1 MTPTQ
6 LPTPDEIRTVYQ
18 QGEEGVLA
26 VFEKLATT
34 VRALEAKI
42 QALEDQIAKDSHNSS
57 KPPSSDGLKRGVKR
71 SLRRSSSKQ
80 SGGQVGH
87 PGHRL
92 ERVAKPKYVKVHPVI
107 QCGHCQASLEDV
119 KVDGYERRQVFDL
132 PLVVLEVTE
141 HQAEIKTCPVCGQ
154 VNEAEFPNGVTQE
167 TQYGPRVRAQMV
179 YFNEY
184 QFIPLS
190 RTTEVIEDLYQQP
203 IAEGTVV
210 AAAEDMAEQV
220 APVNQKIKD
229 YLTETETPVHFD
241 ETGIRVDGKLN
252 WLHSVSTEQ
261 ATYYEI
267 HARRGSQ
274 AMDAIGI
281 LPKRTGWSIHDYW
294 KPYLKYEQAKH
305 GGCNTHIVRD
315 LIFIIE
321 QKQQPWAAEMLDLLL
336 HIKQTVEMAKD
347 LEQTALPDQQ
357 IADFACRYAQIVA
370 SGLLVN
376 PTPEKIEGKRG
387 RVKQSFAKN
396 MLDRLRDHKD
406 MVLAFMYDFKV
417 PFDNNLAERDI
428 RMTKVQQ
435 KVSGGFRSE
444 DGPKTFCNVRSYIST
459 ARKNGQ
465 PVLDV
470 LYQALNGTPFV
481 PPFIPAYPAE

>member
-1 MTPTQ
+1 
-6 LPTPDEIRTVYQ
+6 
-18 QGEEGVLA
+18 
-26 VFEKLATT
+26 
-34 VRALEAKI
+34 
-42 QALEDQIAKDSHNSS
+42 
-57 KPPSSDGLKRGVKR
+57 
-71 SLRRSSSKQ
+71 
-80 SGGQVGH
+80 
-87 PGHRL
+87 
-92 ERVAKPKYVKVHPVI
+92 
-107 QCGHCQASLEDV
+107 
-119 KVDGYERRQVFDL
+119 
-132 PLVVLEVTE
+132 
-141 HQAEIKTCPVCGQ
+141 
-154 VNEAEFPNGVTQE
+154 
-167 TQYGPRVRAQMV
+167 MV

-190 RTTEVIEDLYQQP
+190 RTTEAIEDLYQQP
-203 IAEGTVV
+203 VAEGTVV
-210 AAAEDMAEQV
+210 TAAEDTAEQV

-241 ETGIRVDGKLN
+241 ETGVRVDSKLK
-252 WLHSVSTEQ
+252 WLHSASTEQ

-305 GGCNTHIVRD
+305 GGCNTHVVRD

-357 IADFACRYAQIVA
+357 IADFTWRYDQIVA
-370 SGLLVN
+370 TGLLVN
-376 PTPEKIEGKRG
+376 PTPTRIAGKRG

-396 MLDRLRDHKD
+396 MLDRLRDHKG

-435 KVSGGFRSE
+435 KVSGGFRSN
-444 DGPKTFCNVRSYIST
+444 DGSKTFCTVRSYIST

-470 LYQALNGTPFV
+470 LYQALNGTPYV
-481 PPFIPAYPAE
+481 PPFISAQPAE

>member
-6 LPTPDEIRTVYQ
+6 MPPPDEIRAIYQ
-18 QGEEGVLA
+18 QGEEAVLA

-34 VRALEAKI
+34 IRTLEAKI
-42 QALEDQIAKDSHNSS
+42 QALEDQLAKDSHNSS
-57 KPPSSDGLKRGVKR
+57 KPPSGDGLKRGVKR
-71 SLRRSSSKQ
+71 SLRGSSGKP

-92 ERVAKPKYVKVHPVI
+92 ERVAQPKYVKVHPVSR
-107 QCGHCQASLEDV
+107 CEHCQASLEDV
-119 KVDGYERRQVFDL
+119 EVDDYERRQVFDL
-132 PLVVLEVTE
+132 PVVELEVTE
-141 HQAEIKTCPVCGQ
+141 HQAEIKTCPVCGE
-154 VNEAEFPNGVTQE
+154 VNEADFPSGVTQE

-179 YFNEY
+179 YFNPY
-184 QFIPLS
+184 HFIPLE

-203 IAEGTVV
+203 VAEGTVV
-210 AAAEDMAEQV
+210 TAAEDTAKQV
-220 APVNQKIKD
+220 ASVNQKIKG
-229 YLTETETPVHFD
+229 YLTETENPVHFD
-241 ETGIRVDGKLN
+241 ETGVRVDSKLKG
-252 WLHSVSTEQ
+252 LHSASTEQ
-261 ATYYEI
+261 ARYYEI
-267 HARRGSQ
+267 HARRGSE

-336 HIKQTVEMAKD
+336 HIKQTVEMAKN
-347 LEQTALPDQQ
+347 LEQSALPDQQ
-357 IADFACRYAQIVA
+357 IADFAGRYDQIVA
-370 SGLLVN
+370 TGLFVN
-376 PTPEKIEGKRG
+376 PTPEKTEGKRG

-406 MVLAFMYDFKV
+406 MVLAFMVDFKV

-435 KVSGGFRSE
+435 KVSGGFRSNE
-444 DGPKTFCNVRSYIST
+444 GSKTFCNVRSYIST
-459 ARKNGQ
+459 ARKNSQ

-470 LYQALNGTPFV
+470 LYQALNGTPYV
-481 PPFIPAYPAE
+481 PPFIPT